1 MLVAIIDIGSNS
13 VRLVFYD
20 YAKGYPQAIFN
31 EKVTCTLGDELQTGG
46 LLNPA
51 AKDKAR
57 QTIKRFAALIK
68 ARKPRTLQVL
78 ATAAIREAKDGKEFA
93 DELSDILGHNV
104 NILSGEEESLYAAY
118 GVIATTWQPCGIVVD
133 MGGGST
139 DISYI
144 SAKSEAKAITSI
156 AHGSLYFAKYLEQHG
171 SKKLEEHLQK
181 LLKPLATLEN
191 VANIYPVGGSFRAI
205 ASHHMARIN
214 YPLHI
219 IHDYE
224 LSTQQMKDLREKVD
238 SDIAANNA
246 LIDVPK
252 RRQNG
257 ILPAILCLQ
266 KIAEISKSNGYIFS
280 SAGIRE
286 GALSVGKNLHFK
298 PSDPLIAMMRCLHST
313 LINEQYVHQLC
324 SLISDILPLNENQR
338 RILLAFCYVSEIAAN
353 MHPDYR
359 AEYAFER
366 IIAIQGY
373 GLRHAE
379 QVTLALCCYFRYRHK
394 LKLKHATLSLIN
406 EEQQNFAYII
416 GRIANIAYCLS
427 AGDPDIT
434 QMFDLQFN
442 QATKQLE
449 IKYHEPN
456 LVPQYSIEI
465 TPQLNELIH
474 HFIAA

>member
-1 MLVAIIDIGSNS
+1 
-13 VRLVFYD
+13 
-20 YAKGYPQAIFN
+20 
-31 EKVTCTLGDELQTGG
+31 
-46 LLNPA
+46 
-51 AKDKAR
+51 
-57 QTIKRFAALIK
+57 
-68 ARKPRTLQVL
+68 
-78 ATAAIREAKDGKEFA
+78 
-93 DELSDILGHNV
+93 
-104 NILSGEEESLYAAY
+104 
-118 GVIATTWQPCGIVVD
+118 
-133 MGGGST
+133 
-139 DISYI
+139 
-144 SAKSEAKAITSI
+144 
-156 AHGSLYFAKYLEQHG
+156 
-171 SKKLEEHLQK
+171 
-181 LLKPLATLEN
+181 
-191 VANIYPVGGSFRAI
+191 
-205 ASHHMARIN
+205 
-214 YPLHI
+214 
-219 IHDYE
+219 
-224 LSTQQMKDLREKVD
+224 
-238 SDIAANNA
+238 
-246 LIDVPK
+246 
-252 RRQNG
+252 
-257 ILPAILCLQ
+257 
-266 KIAEISKSNGYIFS
+266 
-280 SAGIRE
+280 
-286 GALSVGKNLHFK
+286 
-298 PSDPLIAMMRCLHST
+298 MMRCLHST